1 MYSEI
6 KEFSGKTFRAVYK
19 DMYADVYSCGGPS
32 DAIIFEVSDDEKYAM
47 FHSQDCCESVWIED
61 ICGDLS
67 DLVGSPILVAERR
80 YESDDTV
87 DMWDGIRGWTFYE
100 IATIKG
106 SVTIRWCGSSNGY
119 YSIGVSIDR
128 FPEIYDE
135 SDYDGE

>member
-1 MYSEI
+1 M
-6 KEFSGKTFRAVYK
+6 
-19 DMYADVYSCGGPS
+19 
-32 DAIIFEVSDDEKYAM
+32 
-47 FHSQDCCESVWIED
+47 
-61 ICGDLS
+61 S